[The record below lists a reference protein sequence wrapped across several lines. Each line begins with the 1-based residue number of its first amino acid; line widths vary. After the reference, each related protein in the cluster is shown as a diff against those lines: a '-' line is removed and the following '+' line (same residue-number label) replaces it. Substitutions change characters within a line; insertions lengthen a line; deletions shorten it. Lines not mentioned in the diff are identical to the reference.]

1 MNPSTRPATTSLT
14 PSSAAATAT
23 PAPPR
28 SALFAR
34 LQARPSLAIDGLPAE
49 LATLAPGHVHI
60 VYAEPSPARDAL
72 FWQTAANALRGPAT
86 VLSARP
92 VDGIAQALREHGLDI
107 DVGGAL
113 HHRANL
119 CGLRVGRA
127 HGSSNGNGSRAA
139 DIDTLTDALQALA
152 DQCAARHSVVMV
164 EGAEACFSW
173 DDGARLSREGARL
186 AAWCARERLSLLL
199 VLAPPTDDIDDVRR
213 PADLGGLHARF
224 AGAAHLSQVQGQY
237 TWEVAFWRD
246 REAVLASRSLPLR
259 FAADEHRLMVS
270 GAGADGE
277 GEAAAAGLL
286 APDEHRVIVCRDAV
300 AHERW
305 VPESW
310 QLVDSNEAAVAS
322 AGGAVAATVLL
333 HYQGNRAFE
342 TLAEQVHRLR
352 RTRGSAL
359 KIVVRE
365 DQEAMRQHYELLLLN
380 LGANLV
386 IARRTPFARVQ
397 AMLEGVQ
404 GQVFSRPL
412 PADYRTALS
421 AVLTGSAIGYVPPA
435 EFIDTVRGAVEQGR
449 TIRLPHVLLRLTLL
463 PEVAHIDALRACRM
477 NRTGDICSADA
488 DSVYVFFFACR
499 LDDADAVCRRVFQ
512 RPLEALFSGELR
524 CGDAPTIEAALNAFA
539 QQAAER
545 TLPDYSGWLQAR
557 EEASAATVAESA
569 AVAEGAR
576 VPAMPAEASPQ
587 AGAGAWPEDRGE
599 HRADIRAEIT
609 GENRARNRAEDHAEH
624 RAEHRA
630 GPALPLLSPLDALRP
645 AAAAHATHSKPRTA
659 PTPAAVPLKARE

>member
-1 MNPSTRPATTSLT
+1 MNPSTRPAATSLT
-14 PSSAAATAT
+14 PDCAAAAA
-23 PAPPR
+23 PAAPR

-34 LQARPSLAIDGLPAE
+34 LQARPSLAIDGLPPE
-49 LATLAPGHVHI
+49 LAALAPGHVHI
-60 VYAEPSPARDAL
+60 VYAESSPARDAL
-72 FWQTAANALRGPAT
+72 FWQTAATALRGPAT
-86 VLSARP
+86 VVSARP

-107 DVGGAL
+107 DIGGAL

-119 CGLRVGRA
+119 CGLRVDRRG
-127 HGSSNGNGSRAA
+127 A
-139 DIDTLTDALQALA
+139 DLDTLLDALQALA
-152 DQCAARHSVVMV
+152 EQCAARHSVVMV

-173 DDGARLSREGARL
+173 KDGARLSREGARL
-186 AAWCARERLSLLL
+186 ATWCVRERLSLLL
-199 VLAPPTDDIDDVRR
+199 VLSPPVDEMDDARG
-213 PADLGGLHARF
+213 PADLGSLHARF
-224 AGAAHLSQVQGQY
+224 AGAAHLAQVQGQY

-259 FAADEHRLMVS
+259 FAADQHRLMVS
-270 GAGADGE
+270 GAGAQGEDGD
-277 GEAAAAGLL
+277 AAGLL

-333 HYQGNRAFE
+333 HYHGNRAFE

-386 IARRTPFARVQ
+386 ISRRTPFARVQ

-512 RPLEALFSGELR
+512 RPLEALFAGELR
-524 CGDAPTIEAALNAFA
+524 CGDAPTIEAALRAFA
-539 QQAAER
+539 QRAAEQ

-557 EEASAATVAESA
+557 EQAGEATPVEGVAAS
-569 AVAEGAR
+569 
-576 VPAMPAEASPQ
+576 AMPADETPHANAS
-587 AGAGAWPEDRGE
+587 ASHVERVK
-599 HRADIRAEIT
+599 
-609 GENRARNRAEDHAEH
+609 
-624 RAEHRA
+624 
-630 GPALPLLSPLDALRP
+630 PALPLLSPLDALRP
-645 AAAAHATHSKPRTA
+645 SASPQAAARPKPRSA
-659 PTPAAVPLKARE
+659 PTPVAVPLKARD

>member
-1 MNPSTRPATTSLT
+1 MNPSTRPAATSLT
-14 PSSAAATAT
+14 PDSAASTA

-34 LQARPSLAIDGLPAE
+34 LQARPALAIDGLPAE
-49 LATLAPGHVHI
+49 LATLAPGHAHI
-60 VYAEPSPARDAL
+60 VYAAPSPARDAL
-72 FWQTAANALRGPAT
+72 FWQTAATALRGPAT

-92 VDGIAQALREHGLDI
+92 ADGIAQALREHGLDI

-119 CGLRVGRA
+119 CGLRVDERG
-127 HGSSNGNGSRAA
+127 A
-139 DIDTLTDALQALA
+139 DIDTLIDALQALA

-186 AAWCARERLSLLL
+186 AAWCVRERLSLLL
-199 VLAPPTDDIDDVRR
+199 VLAPPTDDIDETRR
-213 PADLGGLHARF
+213 PADLGSLHARF
-224 AGAAHLSQVQGQY
+224 AGAAHLAQVQGQF

-270 GAGADGE
+270 GAGAEGE
-277 GEAAAAGLL
+277 GGDAAAAGLL

-322 AGGAVAATVLL
+322 ASGAVAATVLL
-333 HYQGNRAFE
+333 HYHGNRAFE

-386 IARRTPFARVQ
+386 VARRTPFARVQ

-477 NRTGDICSADA
+477 NRTGDICSADG

-539 QQAAER
+539 QQAQEQA
-545 TLPDYSGWLQAR
+545 LPDYSGWLQAR
-557 EEASAATVAESA
+557 EQANGQANDQAAEAEAERSPTSSMPVDEAAPAPA
-569 AVAEGAR
+569 AVPSSG
-576 VPAMPAEASPQ
+576 
-587 AGAGAWPEDRGE
+587 
-599 HRADIRAEIT
+599 
-609 GENRARNRAEDHAEH
+609 RAR
-624 RAEHRA
+624 
-630 GPALPLLSPLDALRP
+630 PALPLLSPLDVLRP
-645 AAAAHATHSKPRTA
+645 PASAHGASHPKPRTA

>member
-1 MNPSTRPATTSLT
+1 MSPSTRPAATSLT
-14 PSSAAATAT
+14 PDSAASAASSA
-23 PAPPR
+23 PALPR

-34 LQARPSLAIDGLPAE
+34 LQARPALAIDGLPSE

-72 FWQTAANALRGPAT
+72 FWQTAATALRGPAT

-92 VDGIAQALREHGLDI
+92 ADGIAQALREHGLDI

-119 CGLRVGRA
+119 CGLRVG
-127 HGSSNGNGSRAA
+127 SDNGHRGA
-139 DIDTLTDALQALA
+139 DIDTLLDALQALA
-152 DQCAARHSVVMV
+152 DQCAARHSAVMV

-173 DDGARLSREGARL
+173 HDGARLSREGARL

-199 VLAPPTDDIDDVRR
+199 VLAPPMDDIDDTRR
-213 PADLGGLHARF
+213 PADLGSLHARF
-224 AGAAHLSQVQGQY
+224 AGAAHLAQVQGQY

-259 FAADEHRLMVS
+259 FAPDEHRLMVS
-270 GAGADGE
+270 GAGIEGE
-277 GEAAAAGLL
+277 GGDAASAGLL
-286 APDEHRVIVCRDAV
+286 APDEHRVVVCRDAV

-322 AGGAVAATVLL
+322 ASGAVAATVLL
-333 HYQGNRAFE
+333 HYHGNRAFE
-342 TLAEQVHRLR
+342 ALAEQVHRLR

-545 TLPDYSGWLQAR
+545 ALPDYSGWLQAR
-557 EEASAATVAESA
+557 EQAREATMGEGAALPATPAATPA
-569 AVAEGAR
+569 
-576 VPAMPAEASPQ
+576 AMPTTAPTAGSASTGPQ
-587 AGAGAWPEDRGE
+587 ATASTPPGD
-599 HRADIRAEIT
+599 
-609 GENRARNRAEDHAEH
+609 RAR
-624 RAEHRA
+624 
-630 GPALPLLSPLDALRP
+630 PALPLLSPLDALRP
-645 AAAAHATHSKPRTA
+645 SASAHAGSRPKPRTA
-659 PTPAAVPLKARE
+659 PAPAAVPLKTRE

>member
-14 PSSAAATAT
+14 PHSAASTA

-34 LQARPSLAIDGLPAE
+34 LQARPALAIDGLPAE
-49 LATLAPGHVHI
+49 LATLAPGHAHI
-60 VYAEPSPARDAL
+60 VYAAPSPARDAL
-72 FWQTAANALRGPAT
+72 FWQTAATALRGPAT

-92 VDGIAQALREHGLDI
+92 ADGIAQALREHGLDI

-119 CGLRVGRA
+119 CGLRVDERG
-127 HGSSNGNGSRAA
+127 A
-139 DIDTLTDALQALA
+139 DIDTLIDALQALA

-186 AAWCARERLSLLL
+186 AAWCVRERLSLLL
-199 VLAPPTDDIDDVRR
+199 VLAPPTDDIDETRR
-213 PADLGGLHARF
+213 PADLGSLHARF
-224 AGAAHLSQVQGQY
+224 AGAAHLAQVQGQF

-270 GAGADGE
+270 GAGAEGE
-277 GEAAAAGLL
+277 GGDAAAAGLL

-322 AGGAVAATVLL
+322 ASGAVAATVLL
-333 HYQGNRAFE
+333 HYHGNRAFE

-386 IARRTPFARVQ
+386 VARRTPFARVQ

-477 NRTGDICSADA
+477 NRTGDICSADG

-539 QQAAER
+539 QQAQEQA
-545 TLPDYSGWLQAR
+545 LPDYSGWLQAR
-557 EEASAATVAESA
+557 EQANGQANGQANDQAAEAEAERSPTSSMPVDEAAPAPA
-569 AVAEGAR
+569 AVPSSG
-576 VPAMPAEASPQ
+576 
-587 AGAGAWPEDRGE
+587 
-599 HRADIRAEIT
+599 
-609 GENRARNRAEDHAEH
+609 RAR
-624 RAEHRA
+624 
-630 GPALPLLSPLDALRP
+630 PALPLLSPLDVLRP
-645 AAAAHATHSKPRTA
+645 PASAHGASHPKPRTA

>member
-1 MNPSTRPATTSLT
+1 MSPSTRPAATSLT
-14 PSSAAATAT
+14 PDSAASTA

-34 LQARPSLAIDGLPAE
+34 LQARPALAIDGLPAE
-49 LATLAPGHVHI
+49 LAALAPGHVHI
-60 VYAEPSPARDAL
+60 VYAAPSPARDAL
-72 FWQTAANALRGPAT
+72 FWQTAATALRGPAT

-92 VDGIAQALREHGLDI
+92 ADGIAQALREHGLDI
-107 DVGGAL
+107 DVAGAL

-119 CGLRVGRA
+119 CGLRASGRGA
-127 HGSSNGNGSRAA
+127 G
-139 DIDTLTDALQALA
+139 IDTLIDALQALA
-152 DQCAARHSVVMV
+152 DQCAARHSVMMV

-173 DDGARLSREGARL
+173 NDGARLSREGARL
-186 AAWCARERLSLLL
+186 AAWCQRERLSLLL
-199 VLAPPTDDIDDVRR
+199 VLAPPTDDIDDTRR
-213 PADLGGLHARF
+213 PADLGSLHARF
-224 AGAAHLSQVQGQY
+224 AGAAHLAQVQGQY
-237 TWEVAFWRD
+237 TWEVAFWRE

-270 GAGADGE
+270 GARVEGE
-277 GEAAAAGLL
+277 GGDAAAAGLL

-322 AGGAVAATVLL
+322 ASGAVAATVLL
-333 HYQGNRAFE
+333 HYHGNRAFE

-397 AMLEGVQ
+397 AMLESVQ

-435 EFIDTVRGAVEQGR
+435 GFIDTVRGAVEQGR

-488 DSVYVFFFACR
+488 DSIYVFFFACR

-539 QQAAER
+539 QQAQER
-545 TLPDYSGWLQAR
+545 ALPDYSGWLQAR
-557 EEASAATVAESA
+557 EQASATPGDGAPVSTMPVSETPRAAAGTSSAERAT
-569 AVAEGAR
+569 
-576 VPAMPAEASPQ
+576 
-587 AGAGAWPEDRGE
+587 
-599 HRADIRAEIT
+599 
-609 GENRARNRAEDHAEH
+609 
-624 RAEHRA
+624 
-630 GPALPLLSPLDALRP
+630 PALPLLSPLDALRP
-645 AAAAHATHSKPRTA
+645 SASAHAASHAKPRTV

>member
-1 MNPSTRPATTSLT
+1 MSPSTRPAATSLT
-14 PSSAAATAT
+14 PDSAASTAST
-23 PAPPR
+23 APALPR

-34 LQARPSLAIDGLPAE
+34 LQARPALAIDGLPPE

-72 FWQTAANALRGPAT
+72 FWQTAATALRGPAT

-92 VDGIAQALREHGLDI
+92 AGGIAQALREHGLDI

-119 CGLRVGRA
+119 CGLRVGSDN
-127 HGSSNGNGSRAA
+127 GSGNGNGRGGAG
-139 DIDTLTDALQALA
+139 IDTLLDALQALA
-152 DQCAARHSVVMV
+152 EQCAARHSVMMV

-173 DDGARLSREGARL
+173 HDGARLSREGARL

-199 VLAPPTDDIDDVRR
+199 VLAPPMDDAQP
-213 PADLGGLHARF
+213 PADLGSLHARF
-224 AGAAHLSQVQGQY
+224 AGAAHLAQVQGQF

-259 FAADEHRLMVS
+259 FAPDEHRLMVS
-270 GAGADGE
+270 GAGIDGE
-277 GEAAAAGLL
+277 GGDAASTGLL

-322 AGGAVAATVLL
+322 ASGAVAATVLL
-333 HYQGNRAFE
+333 HYHGNRAFE
-342 TLAEQVHRLR
+342 ALAEQVHRLR

-539 QQAAER
+539 QQAAAQA
-545 TLPDYSGWLQAR
+545 LPDYSGWLQAR
-557 EEASAATVAESA
+557 EQASEATMEQGAALPAAPAAVPASEGPQATASA
-569 AVAEGAR
+569 
-576 VPAMPAEASPQ
+576 SPV
-587 AGAGAWPEDRGE
+587 
-599 HRADIRAEIT
+599 
-609 GENRARNRAEDHAEH
+609 NRAR
-624 RAEHRA
+624 
-630 GPALPLLSPLDALRP
+630 PALPLLSPLDALRP
-645 AAAAHATHSKPRTA
+645 SASAQAGSRPQPRTA
-659 PTPAAVPLKARE
+659 PAPAAVPLKTRG

>member
-1 MNPSTRPATTSLT
+1 MNPSTRPAATSLT
-14 PSSAAATAT
+14 PSSAAAAAT

-72 FWQTAANALRGPAT
+72 FWQTAATALRGPAT

-92 VDGIAQALREHGLDI
+92 ADGIAQALREHGLDI

-119 CGLRVGRA
+119 CGLRVGERGA
-127 HGSSNGNGSRAA
+127 G
-139 DIDTLTDALQALA
+139 IDTLTDALQALA
-152 DQCAARHSVVMV
+152 DQCAARHSVVMI

-173 DDGARLSREGARL
+173 HDGARLSREGARL
-186 AAWCARERLSLLL
+186 AAWCVRERLSLLL
-199 VLAPPTDDIDDVRR
+199 VLAPPTDDTQR
-213 PADLGGLHARF
+213 PADLGSLHARF
-224 AGAAHLSQVQGQY
+224 AGAAHLAQVQGQY
-237 TWEVAFWRD
+237 TWEIAFWRD

-259 FAADEHRLMVS
+259 FAPDEHRLMVS
-270 GAGADGE
+270 GGGAEGE
-277 GEAAAAGLL
+277 GDAAAGLL

-333 HYQGNRAFE
+333 HYHGNRAFE
-342 TLAEQVHRLR
+342 ALAEQVHRLR

-477 NRTGDICSADA
+477 SRTGDICSADA

-512 RPLEALFSGELR
+512 RPLETLFSGELR

-539 QQAAER
+539 QQAAAR

-557 EEASAATVAESA
+557 EEASAA
-569 AVAEGAR
+569 AVAEGAT
-576 VPAMPAEASPQ
+576 VPAMPAEARPL
-587 AGAGAWPEDRGE
+587 ATALPADRV
-599 HRADIRAEIT
+599 RT
-609 GENRARNRAEDHAEH
+609 
-624 RAEHRA
+624 
-630 GPALPLLSPLDALRP
+630 ALPLLSPLDALRP
-645 AAAAHATHSKPRTA
+645 SASAQAAAHPKPRTA

>member
-1 MNPSTRPATTSLT
+1 MSQSTGPDATLPTSA
-14 PSSAAATAT
+14 SAG
-23 PAPPR
+23 APVRPR

-34 LQARPSLAIDGLPAE
+34 LQARPSLAIDALPLE
-49 LATLAPGHVHI
+49 LATLAPAHAHI

-72 FWQTAANALRGPAT
+72 FWQTAATALRGPAT

-92 VDGIAQALREHGLDI
+92 TAGIAQSLREHGLDI

-113 HHRANL
+113 HHKANL
-119 CGLRVGRA
+119 CGLRA
-127 HGSSNGNGSRAA
+127 DAGNAS
-139 DIDTLTDALQALA
+139 IDTLVDALQALA
-152 DQCAARHSVVMV
+152 DQCTTRHSVVMV
-164 EGAEACFSW
+164 EGAEQCFSW
-173 DDGARLSREGARL
+173 HDGARLSREGARL
-186 AAWCARERLSLLL
+186 ATWCAREQLSLLL
-199 VLAPPTDDIDDVRR
+199 VLSPPVDESRP
-213 PADLGGLHARF
+213 PADLGSLHARF
-224 AGAAHLSQVQGQY
+224 AGAAHLAQVQGQY

-246 REAVLASRSLPLR
+246 RDAVLASRSLPLR
-259 FAADEHRLMVS
+259 FAPDAQRLVA
-270 GAGADGE
+270 GTEGADADP
-277 GEAAAAGLL
+277 AAAAGLL
-286 APDEHRVIVCRDAV
+286 APDEHRVIVCRDAI

-322 AGGAVAATVLL
+322 AGAAVAATVLL
-333 HYQGNRAFE
+333 HYHGNRAFE
-342 TLAEQVHRLR
+342 ALAEQVHRLR

-359 KIVVRE
+359 KIIVRE

-386 IARRTPFARVQ
+386 ISRRTPFARVQ
-397 AMLEGVQ
+397 AMIEGVQ

-421 AVLTGSAIGYVPPA
+421 AVLTGSAVGYVPPR

-463 PEVAHIDALRACRM
+463 PEVAHIDALRAIRM

-524 CGDAPTIEAALNAFA
+524 CGDTPTIEAALNAFA
-539 QQAAER
+539 QQAAEQ

-557 EEASAATVAESA
+557 QE
-569 AVAEGAR
+569 
-576 VPAMPAEASPQ
+576 AEAGKAADTAGGAAADSVADTEAA
-587 AGAGAWPEDRGE
+587 AGAAP
-599 HRADIRAEIT
+599 T
-609 GENRARNRAEDHAEH
+609 P
-624 RAEHRA
+624 RA
-630 GPALPLLSPLDALRP
+630 GAVLPALSMLDALRP
-645 AAAAHATHSKPRTA
+645 PSASLTEPRAAPLPS
-659 PTPAAVPLKARE
+659 AVPLKARE

>member
-1 MNPSTRPATTSLT
+1 MSPSTRPATTS
-14 PSSAAATAT
+14 PP

-72 FWQTAANALRGPAT
+72 FWQTAATALRGPAT

-92 VDGIAQALREHGLDI
+92 ADGIAQALREHGLDI

-119 CGLRVGRA
+119 CGLRTGDR
-127 HGSSNGNGSRAA
+127 GA

-164 EGAEACFSW
+164 EGAEACISW

-186 AAWCARERLSLLL
+186 AAWCVRERLSLLL
-199 VLAPPTDDIDDVRR
+199 VLAPPTDDSQR
-213 PADLGGLHARF
+213 PADLGSLHARF
-224 AGAAHLSQVQGQY
+224 AGAAHLAQVQGQY

-270 GAGADGE
+270 GAGAAGE
-277 GEAAAAGLL
+277 GGDAAAAGLL
-286 APDEHRVIVCRDAV
+286 APDEHRMIVCRDAV

-305 VPESW
+305 VPETW

-333 HYQGNRAFE
+333 HYHGNRAFE
-342 TLAEQVHRLR
+342 ALAEQVHRLR

-421 AVLTGSAIGYVPPA
+421 AVLTGSATGYVPPA

-512 RPLEALFSGELR
+512 RPLETLFSGELR
-524 CGDAPTIEAALNAFA
+524 CGDGPTIEAALNAFA
-539 QQAAER
+539 QQAADR
-545 TLPDYSGWLQAR
+545 SLPDYSGWLQAR
-557 EEASAATVAESA
+557 KEASAA
-569 AVAEGAR
+569 AVAGATAACL
-576 VPAMPAEASPQ
+576 PAAASPN
-587 AGAGAWPEDRGE
+587 ATAAALPEDR
-599 HRADIRAEIT
+599 
-609 GENRARNRAEDHAEH
+609 AR
-624 RAEHRA
+624 
-630 GPALPLLSPLDALRP
+630 PALPLLSPLDALRP
-645 AAAAHATHSKPRTA
+645 SASAHAASSPKPRTA
-659 PTPAAVPLKARE
+659 PAPAAVPLKARE